1 MLEQVFLQFQEQLGA
16 GFSVL
21 ISTAFVWVPSILGVT
36 FFCLWMEYSR
46 AKFIQSQGSVLLEI
60 KLPQEILKSP
70 AVMELVFVQLYQA
83 KKVSYLEG
91 YFKGEVRPW
100 FSLEFVS
107 FGGEVHFDIWTPAK
121 YKRVVENSIYSQYPE
136 VEIYEVEDYS
146 KSLYYDTDKNT
157 HWFTNFKLTGKDIYP
172 IKTYI
177 DYGLDKDP
185 KEEFKVDPMSP
196 LMEYLG
202 GLKKG
207 EMVLIQILIQAHREL
222 TWKDAVFPKKDW
234 KDSAKKEVEKIIKE
248 SHFEDSETP
257 GITHITEGKRDI
269 IQAIERSIGKFAF
282 ETMIRGYYI
291 AEKNAFDGSTI
302 TGLIGCLRQFS
313 ANNRN
318 GFKLGK
324 FSSFQYPW
332 QDFHNFRKRKIEKTM
347 IDAYKRRSYFN
358 FPHKHYRN
366 KPFILTTEELATVF
380 HFPGK
385 VIATPTLSR
394 VPSRKA
400 EPPANLPV

>member
-1 MLEQVFLQFQEQLGA
+1 MSGTVNAPF
-16 GFSVL
+16 
-21 ISTAFVWVPSILGVT
+21 GVT
-36 FFCLWMEYSR
+36 
-46 AKFIQSQGSVLLEI
+46 SVSI
-60 KLPQEILKSP
+60 
-70 AVMELVFVQLYQA
+70 
-83 KKVSYLEG
+83 
-91 YFKGEVRPW
+91 
-100 FSLEFVS
+100 
-107 FGGEVHFDIWTPAK
+107 DI
-121 YKRVVENSIYSQYPE
+121 I
-136 VEIYEVEDYS
+136 
-146 KSLYYDTDKNT
+146 
-157 HWFTNFKLTGKDIYP
+157 DISALA
-172 IKTYI
+172 TY
-177 DYGLDKDP
+177 
-185 KEEFKVDPMSP
+185 VASVSP
-196 LMEYLG
+196 L
-202 GLKKG
+202 
-207 EMVLIQILIQAHREL
+207 V
-222 TWKDAVFPKKDW
+222 
-234 KDSAKKEVEKIIKE
+234 
-248 SHFEDSETP
+248 
-257 GITHITEGKRDI
+257 
-269 IQAIERSIGKFAF
+269 
-282 ETMIRGYYI
+282 
-291 AEKNAFDGSTI
+291 DGSTI